1 MPKRNQWHYDTPY
14 RNNKKKSMV
23 IITGNYKKRETYKKQ
38 AALHQDPGK
47 LAQKAAS
54 VLASRRLSA
63 DRVLKP
69 FLKIFF
75 KMRRCWHTTLKGSSA
90 TSALNPLFF
99 EPFCEFF

>member
-47 LAQKAAS
+47 LAQKANPPKDHPRK
-54 VLASRRLSA
+54 RRTLESTNRIREKLGETRSGSDSNA
-63 DRVLKP
+63 HKP
-69 FLKIFF
+69 RKFD
-75 KMRRCWHTTLKGSSA
+75 
-90 TSALNPLFF
+90 
-99 EPFCEFF
+99 